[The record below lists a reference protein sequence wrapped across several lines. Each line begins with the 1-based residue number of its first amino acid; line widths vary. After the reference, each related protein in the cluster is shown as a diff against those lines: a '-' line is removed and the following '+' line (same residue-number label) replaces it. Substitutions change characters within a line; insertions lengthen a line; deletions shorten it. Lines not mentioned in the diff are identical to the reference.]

1 MRQIKKTYKRGI
13 LRKLLV
19 KICRLLGYELINQAD
34 MSFVTSENKENASI
48 IGNKS
53 ITLPLGET
61 TIKRKIQSNRI

>member
-1 MRQIKKTYKRGI
+1 MDNKKLIRGI

-53 ITLPLGET
+53 ITCL
-61 TIKRKIQSNRI
+61 